1 MMMQV
6 HYYYHYL
13 VRLWYIGIF
22 FSWICYLGYPI
33 FGWVLDSLIPRP
45 LYKAQCAYFKCT
57 GFNTSI
63 SLLVV
68 RTGLA
73 IGHRL

>member
-22 FSWICYLGYPI
+22 FSWICYLCYPI
-33 FGWVLDSLIPRP
+33 FGWVLDSLIPQP
-45 LYKAQCAYFKCT
+45 LSKPNAPNLNAPDST
-57 GFNTSI
+57 H
-63 SLLVV
+63 L
-68 RTGLA
+68 
-73 IGHRL
+73 